1 MAGGK
6 GGRPRKPDHLK
17 IVGGTA
23 QPCRLNPNAPVP
35 SKALPAPP
43 AWLSERA
50 AEWFLAT
57 LAILDGMGIAS
68 ADHVDMLSLAASR
81 YDEVL
86 DCTAV
91 VEDLGRTYTTVSM
104 TGSITFK
111 ARPEV
116 SMRNEAMRH
125 LQSLLSEFGL
135 SPSAVGKVSAPP
147 GDRGNPF
154 DEFLTG

>member
-1 MAGGK
+1 MPS
-6 GGRPRKPDHLK
+6 GRKRKPDHLK
-17 IVGGTA
+17 IVAGTA
-23 QPCRLNPNAPVP
+23 QPSRMNPHAPKP

-43 AWLSERA
+43 EWLSERA
-50 AEWFLAT
+50 AEWFIRT

-68 ADHVDMLSLAASR
+68 ADHVDMLALAATR

-86 DCTAV
+86 DCTGII
-91 VEDLGRTYTTVSM
+91 EDLGRTYVVTMIS
-104 TGSITFK
+104 GSKSFK

-125 LQSLLSEFGL
+125 LQSLLAEFGL

-147 GDRGNPF
+147 GERENPF
-154 DEFLTG
+154 AEFA